1 MFICE
6 VTGTEINFELKFSK
20 YSKTLRGLILME
32 ADFYKIKKKKHKKN
46 YSLRGPV
53 FRNFLSIIFT
63 DQECSDF

>member
-32 ADFYKIKKKKHKKN
+32 ADFYKIKKKNTKKTIVCGDQF
-46 YSLRGPV
+46 SG
-53 FRNFLSIIFT
+53 IF
-63 DQECSDF
+63 

>member
-32 ADFYKIKKKKHKKN
+32 ADFYKIKKKKTQKKLLFAGT
-46 YSLRGPV
+46 S
-53 FRNFLSIIFT
+53 F
-63 DQECSDF
+63 QEFFKYYFH